1 MLVQRHET
9 TPKISCRIA
18 RDALAAA
25 ENRMFNTA
33 CHFSTR

>member
-1 MLVQRHET
+1 MAA
-9 TPKISCRIA
+9 KNSWKIA
-18 RDALAAA
+18 RRALAAA